1 MLDSPCDPAAEALRA
16 ALQAKLDRKTKPVG
30 SLGRLEQLALQLGV
44 LQGSL
49 EPCVRRP
56 TALIFAGDH
65 GAARAGLSAFPQ
77 EVTAQMVENFLAGG
91 AAICVLCRQFGV
103 ELEVIDAGVAREF
116 APRPGL
122 RLGKPAAGTR
132 DYLLEPAM
140 EAAQL
145 EQALALGER
154 AAEAA
159 IAAGANVLVLGE
171 MGIGNTASAAL
182 LSACLLPA
190 PLEPLV
196 GRGTGLDDAGLAR
209 KRALLAKAQA
219 RGGRP
224 SEPKE
229 ALAQYGGFEIAA
241 LVGAIRAAARARVLA
256 VLDGFIVGAAALA
269 AARLDPRVLDACL
282 FAHRSQEPGHTLQLA
297 GLGARPLLELDLRLG
312 EGSGAVLA
320 VPLLRAAAGILCEM
334 ASFEQAG
341 VSDKLD

>member
-1 MLDSPCDPAAEALRA
+1 MPAVSDSRSDEGLRQ

-30 SLGRLEQLALQLGV
+30 SLGRLEELALRLGL

-49 EPCVRRP
+49 EPRVRQP
-56 TALIFAGDH
+56 KALIFAGDH
-65 GAARAGLSAFPQ
+65 GAARAGISAFPQ
-77 EVTAQMVENFLAGG
+77 EVTAQMVENFLGGG

-103 ELEVIDAGVAREF
+103 ELEVIDAGVAREL

-132 DYLLEPAM
+132 DYLVEPAM

-145 EQALALGER
+145 ETALALGEVI
-154 AAEAA
+154 AEAA
-159 IAAGANVLVLGE
+159 IQGGSNVLVLGE
-171 MGIGNTASAAL
+171 MGIGNSASAAL

-209 KRALLAKAQA
+209 KQALLARALA

-224 SEPKE
+224 SDPKE
-229 ALAQYGGFEIAA
+229 ALAQYGGFEIVA

-269 AARLDPRVLDACL
+269 AARLDAGVLGACL
-282 FAHRSQEPGHTLQLA
+282 FAHRSPEPGHRLQLEA
-297 GLGARPLLELDLRLG
+297 LGARPLLDLDLRLG

-320 VPLLRAAAGILCEM
+320 VPLLRAAAAILGEM

-341 VSDKLD
+341 VSDKLP

>member
-1 MLDSPCDPAAEALRA
+1 MSAPSDLQADPVLRQ
-16 ALQAKLDRKTKPVG
+16 ALQTKLDRKTKPVG
-30 SLGRLEQLALQLGV
+30 SLGCLEELALRLGL

-49 EPCVRRP
+49 EPRVRQP
-56 TALIFAGDH
+56 KALIFAGDH

-77 EVTAQMVENFLAGG
+77 EVTAQMVENFLGGG

-103 ELEVIDAGVAREF
+103 ELEVVDAGVARDL

-132 DYLLEPAM
+132 DYLVEPAM
-140 EAAQL
+140 DAGQL
-145 EQALALGER
+145 EAALALGKQS
-154 AAEAA
+154 AEAA
-159 IAAGANVLVLGE
+159 IQGGSNVLVLGE

-190 PLEPLV
+190 PLELLV

-209 KRALLAKAQA
+209 KQALLARALA

-224 SEPKE
+224 SDPKE
-229 ALAQYGGFEIAA
+229 VLAQYGGFEIAA
-241 LVGAIRAAARARVLA
+241 LVGAIRAAARARILA

-269 AARLDPRVLDACL
+269 AARLDPGVLDACL
-282 FAHRSQEPGHTLQLA
+282 FAHRSAEPGHKLQLE
-297 GLGARPLLELDLRLG
+297 GLGVRPLLELDLRLG

-320 VPLLRAAAGILCEM
+320 IPLLRAAAAILGEM

-341 VSDKLD
+341 VSDKLS